1 MVILKENNTVQRF
14 TFIPTRLN
22 DANFMYITNE
32 TTNETLTKS
41 INVKKQSFHS
51 YFDLVFD
58 FIEQGHFYSVELKF
72 YGVINGKLDYY
83 LTHRDKIFCTN
94 QAIDTYSVNNNLY
107 VQNDQN
113 IIFYE

>member
-1 MVILKENNTVQRF
+1 MVILKENSSVQRF

-22 DANFMYITNE
+22 DANYLYLTNE
-32 TTNETLTKS
+32 TTDEVITKS
-41 INVKKQSFHS
+41 INVKNKSYYS

-58 FIEQGHFYSVELKF
+58 FIEQGHFYSVELKY
-72 YGVINGKLDYY
+72 YGIIDNKLDYH
-83 LTHRDKIFCTN
+83 LAHRDKIFCTN
-94 QAIDTYSVNNNLY
+94 QEIDIYSVNKDVY

>member
-1 MVILKENNTVQRF
+1 MVILKENSSVQRF

-32 TTNETLTKS
+32 TTNETITKS
-41 INVKKQSFHS
+41 INVKKKSFHS

-58 FIEQGHFYSVELKF
+58 FIEQGHVYSVELKF
-72 YGVINGKLDYY
+72 YGVIDNKLDYY
-83 LTHRDKIFCTN
+83 LVHRDKIFCTN
-94 QAIDTYSVNNNLY
+94 QEIDTYSVNKDVY
-107 VQNDQN
+107 VANDQN